1 MVQSNIPITSLI
13 SQLNQFAHF
22 CRRRPSSYLC
32 DAYSSLCIYAL
43 EIWHVDTSD
52 SVCLMSEWPTYSIQL
67 RRGIFHSWSL
77 WPQVSFSVSL
87 SVSHTITHNP
97 KEIFP
102 TRQWSKT
109 HTVTHAQ
116 PRTQCPSSQGASQSD
131 SWGINSRL
139 AKVSPERN
147 GPGVVDQRSLLKCQN
162 LLRMNFHLSY
172 HCKEKLHGIP
182 LMIITKHTA
191 RIWHPNITPSMS
203 SEETE
208 KKSEKLV
215 FNKCPFLLGSII
227 HMSTI

>member
-1 MVQSNIPITSLI
+1 
-13 SQLNQFAHF
+13 
-22 CRRRPSSYLC
+22 
-32 DAYSSLCIYAL
+32 
-43 EIWHVDTSD
+43 
-52 SVCLMSEWPTYSIQL
+52 MSEWPTYSIQL
-67 RRGIFHSWSL
+67 QRGIFHSWSL

-87 SVSHTITHNP
+87 SVSHTVTHNP

-102 TRQWSKT
+102 TRQWSKA

-162 LLRMNFHLSY
+162 LLHMNFHLSY

-182 LMIITKHTA
+182 LTIITKHTA
-191 RIWHPNITPSMS
+191 RIWHPNITLITSIRKQ
-203 SEETE
+203 
-208 KKSEKLV
+208 KKKQQRSEKLV
-215 FNKCPFLLGSII
+215 FNKCTFFIRQYNTYEHHII
-227 HMSTI
+227 HNIWQTCACEDHLSGTVWPCMPNRFYWFSKWSKHSIKYIVCSHLSYYN

>member
-1 MVQSNIPITSLI
+1 MHT
-13 SQLNQFAHF
+13 
-22 CRRRPSSYLC
+22 C
-32 DAYSSLCIYAL
+32 SLCVHAL
-43 EIWHVDTSD
+43 DLWHVDTSH

-77 WPQVSFSVSL
+77 WPEGSFSVSL

-102 TRQWSKT
+102 ARQWSKT
-109 HTVTHAQ
+109 HRVTHAQ
-116 PRTQCPSSQGASQSD
+116 TRTQCPSSQGASQSD

-147 GPGVVDQRSLLKCQN
+147 GPGAVDQRSLLKCQN
-162 LLRMNFHLSY
+162 LLQMNFHLFY

-182 LMIITKHTA
+182 LMIRTKHNAHT
-191 RIWHPNITPSMS
+191 WHQSHLRKQ
-203 SEETE
+203 
-208 KKSEKLV
+208 KKSSEKLL
-215 FNKCPFLLGSII
+215 FSKCTFLLSSVI